1 MLARGDNAG
10 NVAVRAVSAKFLI
23 VSSRIGERGPLAF
36 VVTVVLLLG
45 LLPSFVAAPAVLVRS
60 GVLVVATILAWA
72 TGILA
77 ESVASL
83 LFFLFAA
90 VFALATPS
98 VIFSGFATPAWWIV
112 FGGAITTVAVERT
125 GLAPRLASIM
135 FGRLAASYRLSLT
148 AVAAGALVFAFLLPS
163 STARVMIL
171 MPIVSAFADRL
182 GLEPGRPGRTGL
194 MMTAAVGSTLPAA
207 AILTSNL
214 SNLVLLGAA
223 DTLYGIKISYASYLL
238 LHFPVLGLLKMFLLV
253 ETSYWLF
260 PERHRLQGVPP
271 RPSVPM
277 SADERM
283 VAFVLAG
290 SLLFFVTDVVHGI
303 SPAWV
308 SLGAGLVCLLP
319 GLGPLTAK
327 SLSEVNLGML
337 IYMAAII
344 GVGAVIAD
352 TGLGTLLSTRLL
364 QLSGIVPGNDALNIV
379 IIAAIFAVV
388 GLFTTL
394 IGLPVVLA
402 PLAGD
407 FATASGLP
415 VLTVLMLQVVLFSVP
430 FFPYQNF
437 LIVIGMEYGGVS
449 LKSGMKFCLVQA
461 VATILILFPLNYAWW
476 RFLGYLQ

>member
-1 MLARGDNAG
+1 
-10 NVAVRAVSAKFLI
+10 
-23 VSSRIGERGPLAF
+23 
-36 VVTVVLLLG
+36 
-45 LLPSFVAAPAVLVRS
+45 
-60 GVLVVATILAWA
+60 
-72 TGILA
+72 
-77 ESVASL
+77 
-83 LFFLFAA
+83 
-90 VFALATPS
+90 
-98 VIFSGFATPAWWIV
+98 
-112 FGGAITTVAVERT
+112 
-125 GLAPRLASIM
+125 M

-148 AVAAGALVFAFLLPS
+148 AVATVALMLAFVLPS

-171 MPIVSAFADRL
+171 MPIVAAFADRL

-207 AILTSNL
+207 SILTSNL

-223 DTLYGIKISYASYLL
+223 DTLYGIKISYASYLF
-238 LHFPVLGLLKMFLLV
+238 LHFPVLGVLKMFLLV
-253 ETSYWLF
+253 ETSYRLF
-260 PERHRLQGVPP
+260 PEPHRLQGAPP
-271 RPSVPM
+271 QPSVPM

-283 VAFVLAG
+283 VAVVLAG
-290 SLLFFVTDVVHGI
+290 SLAFFVTDFVHGI

-308 SLGAGLVCLLP
+308 SLGAALVCLLP
-319 GLGPLTAK
+319 GLGPLSAK

-352 TGLGTLLSTRLL
+352 SGLGTLLSTELL
-364 QLSGIVPGNDALNIV
+364 RLSGIVPGNDALNIV
-379 IIAAIFAVV
+379 IITGIFWVV

-437 LIVIGMEYGGVS
+437 LIAIGMQHGGVS
-449 LKSGMKFCLVQA
+449 LKAGMKFCLVQA
-461 VATILILFPLNYAWW
+461 VATIVILFPLDYAWW
-476 RFLGYLQ
+476 RVLGYLQ